1 MTITPGHLA
10 HLIAAHGDTP
20 SGLAA
25 RAQINPANLD
35 LYLEGRAQP
44 CPREQQRLALA
55 LGTTTSGLHDP
66 DTLAA

>member
-10 HLIAAHGDTP
+10 HLIATHGNTP
-20 SGLAA
+20 SDLAA

-35 LYLEGRAQP
+35 LYLAGHGQP

-55 LGTTTSGLHDP
+55 LGLTVRDLHD
-66 DTLAA
+66 DQVAA